1 MHATWR
7 VNGIANVSYINRN
20 SARENSWNARS
31 RKGKGEGARASEL
44 SDRWQSFEP
53 SDVEGFSI
61 HRPC

>member
-1 MHATWR
+1 MLLDVSTASRTCHILTGIQR
-7 VNGIANVSYINRN
+7 VKTLETLEAG
-20 SARENSWNARS
+20 RE
-31 RKGKGEGARASEL
+31 GGEGARASEL